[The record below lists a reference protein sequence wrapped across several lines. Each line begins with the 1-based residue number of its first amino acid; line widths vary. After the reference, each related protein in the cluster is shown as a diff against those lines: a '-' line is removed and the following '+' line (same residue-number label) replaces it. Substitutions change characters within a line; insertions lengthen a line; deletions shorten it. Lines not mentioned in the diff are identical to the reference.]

1 MGESYKMLTRAIVVT
16 VVDFI
21 DVSFTALS
29 GRSPRQSQ
37 SKLCYVTLLILFR
50 KIEDL
55 QFSIEEASI
64 DENDFKVSMVNV
76 LVQL

>member
-1 MGESYKMLTRAIVVT
+1 MGESYKMLTRAVVVT
-16 VVDFI
+16 VVDFF
-21 DVSFTALS
+21 DVSFTGLP
-29 GRSPRQSQ
+29 GWSPGQSQ
-37 SKLCYVTLLILFR
+37 NTLCYVTLLILFR

-64 DENDFKVSMVNV
+64 DENDFKVSMANV